1 MSLKDIEIVGII
13 CLLLIS
19 IFFYAVRKKLVLY
32 HFACAAVVGFFV
44 FYGLRYVDATP
55 FEQFLLLTFGLAF
68 YWFGLAIIRIMLTRS
83 VSLNMLASFQKGS
96 GGTTAE
102 EDVAGRLKDAQHY
115 YLVRTSDKTY
125 HLTWFGWIF
134 ASLTA
139 IAYHIFR
146 IEK

>member
-1 MSLKDIEIVGII
+1 MLIKEIEIVGII
-13 CLLLIS
+13 CLVMIS

-32 HFACAAVVGFFV
+32 HIACALVVGFFV
-44 FYGLRYVDATP
+44 FYGLRYVGATP
-55 FEQFLLLTFGLAF
+55 FEQFLLITFGLAF

-83 VSLNMLASFQKGS
+83 VSLNMLASFQKGLA
-96 GGTTAE
+96 GATAE

-115 YLVRTSDKTY
+115 YLVSASDKIY

>member
-1 MSLKDIEIVGII
+1 MLVTQIEIVGII

-19 IFFYAVRKKLVLY
+19 VMFYAIRKNLILY
-32 HFACAAVVGFFV
+32 HIACALVVGVFV
-44 FYGLRYVDATP
+44 FYALRYVDTTVDP
-55 FEQFLLLTFGLAF
+55 FMLLAFGLAF

-83 VSLNMLASFQKGS
+83 VSLNMLASFQKGLS
-96 GGTTAE
+96 GATAE

-115 YLVRTSDKTY
+115 YLVSTSDNTY
-125 HLTWFGWIF
+125 QLTWFGWIF

>member
-1 MSLKDIEIVGII
+1 MFVTEIEIAGII
-13 CLLLIS
+13 CLVLIS
-19 IFFYAVRKKLVLY
+19 VLFYSIRKKLILY
-32 HFACAAVVGFFV
+32 HIACALIVGSFV
-44 FYGLRYVDATP
+44 FYALRYPDRRID
-55 FEQFLLLTFGLAF
+55 QFVLLTFGLAF

-96 GGTTAE
+96 TAATAD
-102 EDVAGRLKDAQHY
+102 EDVARRLNDAQHY
-115 YLVRTSDKTY
+115 YLVRSSDKTY

>member
-1 MSLKDIEIVGII
+1 MLIKEIEIVGII

-19 IFFYAVRKKLVLY
+19 VFFYAVRKKLVLY
-32 HFACAAVVGFFV
+32 HIACAFVVGFFV

-55 FEQFLLLTFGLAF
+55 FERFLLITFGLAF

-96 GGTTAE
+96 SAATAE
-102 EDVAGRLKDAQHY
+102 EDVAGRLNDAQHY
-115 YLVRTSDKTY
+115 YLVSTSNKTY
-125 HLTWFGWIF
+125 HLTLFGWIF

>member
-1 MSLKDIEIVGII
+1 MSITYIELIGIS
-13 CLLLIS
+13 CLFVIS
-19 IFFYAVRKKLVLY
+19 VLFYIVRKKLILY
-32 HFACAAVVGFFV
+32 HVGCASILGAFVYFAL
-44 FYGLRYVDATP
+44 FYIHSP
-55 FEQFLLLTFGLAF
+55 ISEFLLIAFGLTF
-68 YWFGLAIIRIMLTRS
+68 YWFGLAIIRVMLTRS

-96 GGTTAE
+96 GAATAE

-115 YLVRTSDKTY
+115 YLVSTSDKTY

-139 IAYHIFR
+139 IAYHILG

>member
-1 MSLKDIEIVGII
+1 MLVTQIEIVGII

-19 IFFYAVRKKLVLY
+19 VMFYAIRKKLILY
-32 HFACAAVVGFFV
+32 HIACALVVGAFV
-44 FYGLRYVDATP
+44 FYALRYADTTID
-55 FEQFLLLTFGLAF
+55 QFVLLAIGLAF

-83 VSLNMLASFQKGS
+83 VSLNMLASFQKGLS
-96 GGTTAE
+96 AATAE

-115 YLVRTSDKTY
+115 YLVSTSDKTY
-125 HLTWFGWIF
+125 QLTWFGWIF

>member
-1 MSLKDIEIVGII
+1 MSLKDIEIVGLV

-19 IFFYAVRKKLVLY
+19 VFFYIVRRKLILY
-32 HFACAAVVGFFV
+32 HVACAIVVGAFILYAMQYFDPTP
-44 FYGLRYVDATP
+44 VD
-55 FEQFLLLTFGLAF
+55 QFLLITFGLAF

-96 GGTTAE
+96 GAATAE
-102 EDVAGRLKDAQHY
+102 EDVAGRLNDAQHY

>member
-1 MSLKDIEIVGII
+1 MVVA
-13 CLLLIS
+13 
-19 IFFYAVRKKLVLY
+19 IFIFYV
-32 HFACAAVVGFFV
+32 
-44 FYGLRYVDATP
+44 LRYVDPAP
-55 FEQFLLLTFGLAF
+55 LSQFLLITIGLAF

-83 VSLNMLASFQKGS
+83 VSLNMLAGFQKGF
-96 GGTTAE
+96 GGSTAE

-115 YLVRTSDKTY
+115 YLVHGSEKTFR
-125 HLTWFGWIF
+125 LTWFGWIF

>member
-1 MSLKDIEIVGII
+1 MSLKEIEIVGIV

-19 IFFYAVRKKLVLY
+19 IFFYIVRKKLILY
-32 HFACAAVVGFFV
+32 HVACAVVVGV
-44 FYGLRYVDATP
+44 FIFYVLRYVEPTRLDL
-55 FEQFLLLTFGLAF
+55 FLLITFGLGF

-96 GGTTAE
+96 GGASAE
-102 EDVAGRLKDAQHY
+102 EDVAGRLKDAQYY

-139 IAYHIFR
+139 TAYHIFR

>member
-1 MSLKDIEIVGII
+1 MSINYLEIIGIS
-13 CLLLIS
+13 CFFVIS
-19 IFFYAVRKKLVLY
+19 VLFYIVRKKLILY
-32 HFACAAVVGFFV
+32 HASCASIVAAFI
-44 FYGLRYVDATP
+44 FYGTTINPPLST
-55 FEQFLLLTFGLAF
+55 FLLLTFGLAF

-96 GGTTAE
+96 AGATAE

-115 YLVRTSDKTY
+115 YLVRTADKTY

-139 IAYHIFR
+139 IAYYIFR

>member
-1 MSLKDIEIVGII
+1 MLIKEIEIVGII

-19 IFFYAVRKKLVLY
+19 GFFYIVRKKLIFY
-32 HFACAAVVGFFV
+32 HVACAIVLGV
-44 FYGLRYVDATP
+44 FIFYALRYVDPTP
-55 FEQFLLLTFGLAF
+55 LVDFLLLTFGLAF
-68 YWFGLAIIRIMLTRS
+68 YWFGLAIIRIMLSRS
-83 VSLNMLASFQKGS
+83 VSLNMLASFKKGL

-102 EDVAGRLKDAQHY
+102 EDVAGRLRDAQHY
-115 YLVRTSDKTY
+115 HLVRHPDKIY
-125 HLTWFGWIF
+125 KLTWCGWIF